1 MVKNR
6 SIYSL
11 VALLV
16 LILLSGDVKATE
28 GPEKEPTGA
37 NAIIQ
42 KYFPYFSSG
51 KLIFVSIDNQEM
63 YVMNNNR
70 ILKTFQISSSKYGEG
85 EQMNSMRT
93 PLGLH
98 FIAKKIGE
106 GADLNTIFKARSN
119 TRRQAIPNDERYM
132 DKDLITTRIMW
143 LEGGEERNSLG
154 NKSSMR
160 RYVYIHGTPD
170 EALLGKPAS
179 HGCIR
184 MKNIDVYALYEFCDE
199 GTPTIIWK
207 DGMAIPDVI
216 ADLPE
221 IIPELDSKVE
231 RNAKRRIKKERK
243 KKS

>member
-1 MVKNR
+1 MR
-6 SIYSL
+6 TL
-11 VALLV
+11 HATALLM
-16 LILLSGDVKATE
+16 LSLLFVNTSYALETE
-28 GPEKEPTGA
+28 GPVKKGPSA
-37 NAIIQ
+37 QAVIQ
-42 KYFPYFSSG
+42 KHFPYFTKG
-51 KLIFVSIDNQEM
+51 KVLFVSVDRQEM
-63 YVMNNNR
+63 YVLENNT

-98 FIAKKIGE
+98 FIAKKIGD
-106 GADLNTIFKARSN
+106 GADINTIFKARGN
-119 TRRQAIPNDERYM
+119 TGRRAVPNDVRYM

-207 DGMAIPDVI
+207 DGMLIPDVI

-221 IIPELDSKVE
+221 MPVE
-231 RNAKRRIKKERK
+231 MGKKDKKRAKKRLKKEGKGRM
-243 KKS
+243 